1 MKKKEC
7 YSDGSPKTYIVQSYI
22 EHPLLYKRRKFDIR
36 HYIMITCVNGYVK
49 GYWYQDG
56 YVRTT
61 SSEYSLK
68 SNTCKVHL
76 TNDAVQKMLPDYGKY

>member
-1 MKKKEC
+1 MEEIRNIVRKTDK
-7 YSDGSPKTYIVQSYI
+7 YSDGSPKTFIIQSYI

-36 HYIMITCVNGYVK
+36 HYVMMSTTNGYVK

-61 SSEYSLK
+61 SS
-68 SNTCKVHL
+68 
-76 TNDAVQKMLPDYGKY
+76 